1 MALPIAVVEEH
12 LRGLFATISRA
23 REPEPLALA
32 YKNLQDMIA
41 LLRKRRVLPWNDD
54 VIAIHARLHGLR
66 IRIGTMD
73 LRIASIALAHGGIL
87 LSRNLRDF
95 ERVPDLKVENW
106 LE

>member
-1 MALPIAVVEEH
+1 
-12 LRGLFATISRA
+12 
-23 REPEPLALA
+23 
-32 YKNLQDMIA
+32 MIA

-73 LRIASIALAHGGIL
+73 LRIASIALAQGGIL